1 MKGQNMKSN
10 ARIAGGLILLSFIT
24 GLLSVS
30 PGVDSVDY
38 LTEAAAQSNQTIAAA
53 LYQFILAIIYVGIAL
68 LFFPVFS
75 KLNKK
80 LAVSFLGFRIIA
92 TTLMLVGT
100 VLLLSILVL
109 SQGYVNH
116 PTPDTHT
123 LHIIGNMLRY
133 SRDYFNHVFMVLVLG
148 ISNLIAYY
156 LFFRSRLI
164 PSWISIWGMVGTL
177 LSMTASVL
185 LMFQV
190 VDVITTEYLILNTPT
205 AIVELL
211 LGFWLIFKGWNT
223 RDLPFVH
230 E

>member
-1 MKGQNMKSN
+1 MKSN

-30 PGVDSVDY
+30 PGVDSADY
-38 LTEAAAQSNQTIAAA
+38 LTEAAGQSNQTIAAA

-75 KLNKK
+75 KLNKM

-116 PTPDTHT
+116 PTSDTHT

-156 LFFRSRLI
+156 IFFRSRLI

-190 VDVITTEYLILNTPT
+190 FDVITTEYLILNTPT

-211 LGFWLIFKGWNT
+211 LGFWLIIKGWNT
-223 RDLPFVH
+223 RDLPFAH